1 MSKAKKDTAAKVAK
15 DGVIADGKGGWMK
28 KGDELPADCDLD
40 SLKAKGFAE

>member
-1 MSKAKKDTAAKVAK
+1 MAKAKKTAAAKVAK

-28 KGDELPADCDLD
+28 KGDELPADADIE